1 MNSKIYN
8 SLSIYRNFVHAIFFC
23 LLYSFTRE
31 MLFDANYFPVEAL
44 YKFFFFKYK
53 PKSALKWIMQEIIRN
68 CAVKSCAFFRFA
80 IVRKKSALWKLKG
93 MDPNFFVI
101 SIWIEG
107 FFRHFFPFLFFF
119 SNFYSYS
126 TITPIILAYI
136 YGIQCK
142 HWNFLTLSQIC
153 MSTI

>member
-68 CAVKSCAFFRFA
+68 CALKRCAFFRIA

-93 MDPNFFVI
+93 MDPNFFRYLNLNRRVF
-101 SIWIEG
+101 SS
-107 FFRHFFPFLFFF
+107 FFPVFVFLLKLLF
-119 SNFYSYS
+119 
-126 TITPIILAYI
+126 
-136 YGIQCK
+136 IQYN
-142 HWNFLTLSQIC
+142 HTDHISLYLWNSV
-153 MSTI
+153 